1 MIDAFERWM
10 LRNFDVRGRAYAAQL
25 ASRASRT
32 IIGLC
37 TLAGTTIFIGV
48 TFQGIVAPVVL
59 TLWLTAMA
67 VVIATPIVM
76 MIVFAIQAPGT
87 ENAIR
92 PYIVASQVTTTCLSA
107 LIAASIWILLP
118 NAGLPIQFM
127 MLVLY
132 IAFVAMVLG
141 ADGSPAVMVQQLIV
155 MLSAIA
161 FVLAYRLPF
170 AVPLSIVLG
179 GVVISL
185 VGLNRL
191 TYRATQAAIAARA
204 ETERVNQALES
215 ALADLAAQRDAKT
228 QFIAAASH
236 DLRQP
241 IQAAAL
247 FFERALSDAEPR
259 LRDRAIAG
267 ARRAFASV
275 DALLDTML
283 DHLRLE
289 AGAATARI
297 EPVALHETLTD
308 AIERHAP
315 TASGAN
321 VRLTAISTS
330 KWVMADPAML
340 NRVLDNIVGNAI
352 RHSTAQRIVLGARQT
367 GNIVS
372 VWVIDD
378 GRGINPADVPRL
390 FDDYV
395 QGSAR
400 EGAPGGF
407 GIGLSSSQRMMA
419 LMQGEIA
426 LDPRWRRG
434 AAFSLGLPVADT
446 PHREQ
451 LWKAA

>member
-10 LRNFDVRGRAYAAQL
+10 LRNFEMRGRAYAAQL

-59 TLWLTAMA
+59 TLWLAAMA

-92 PYIVASQVTTTCLSA
+92 PYIVASEITTACLSA

-155 MLSAIA
+155 MVSAIA

-170 AVPLSIVLG
+170 AVPLSFVLG

-247 FFERALSDAEPR
+247 YFERALSDAEPQ

-289 AGAATARI
+289 AGAATARL
-297 EPVALHETLTD
+297 EPVALNTILSDVVDRHTPAAGGA
-308 AIERHAP
+308 AI
-315 TASGAN
+315 
-321 VRLTAISTS
+321 RLTKIPSA

-340 NRVLDNIVGNAI
+340 HRVLDNIVGNAI
-352 RHSTAQRIVLGARQT
+352 RHSGAQRLLLGARQT
-367 GNIVS
+367 GDTIRL
-372 VWVIDD
+372 WVIDD
-378 GRGINPADVPRL
+378 GRGINPADMPRL
-390 FDDYV
+390 FEDYV
-395 QGSAR
+395 QGSAS

-426 LDPRWRRG
+426 LNPRWRGG
-434 AAFSLGLPVADT
+434 AAFSLQLPAADA

>member
-1 MIDAFERWM
+1 MIDAFERWL
-10 LRNFDVRGRAYAAQL
+10 LRNFDPRGRAYAAQL

-37 TLAGTTIFIGV
+37 TLAGTTVFIGV

-59 TLWLTAMA
+59 TLWLAGMA
-67 VVIATPIVM
+67 VVIAAPIVM
-76 MIVFAIQAPGT
+76 MITFAIHAPGS
-87 ENAIR
+87 EKAIQ
-92 PYIVASQVTTTCLSA
+92 PYIIASHITTTCLST
-107 LIAASIWILLP
+107 LIAASLWILLP
-118 NAGLPIQFM
+118 NADLPIQFM

-161 FVLAYRLPF
+161 YVLTYRLPF

-204 ETERVNQALES
+204 ETERANQALES

-247 FFERALSDAEPR
+247 YFERSLSEAEPR

-289 AGAATARI
+289 AGAATARL
-297 EPVALHETLTD
+297 EPVGLDMILSD
-308 AIERHAP
+308 VVDRHAP
-315 TASGAN
+315 AASGAAI
-321 VRLTAISTS
+321 RLTAIPSA
-330 KWVMADPAML
+330 KWVMADPVML
-340 NRVLDNIVGNAI
+340 HRVLDNIVGNAI
-352 RHSTAQRIVLGARQT
+352 RHSGAQRLLLGARQSGET
-367 GNIVS
+367 IRL
-372 VWVIDD
+372 WVIDN
-378 GRGINPADVPRL
+378 GRGINSADIPRL
-390 FDDYV
+390 FEDYV

-400 EGAPGGF
+400 EGAQGGF

-426 LDPRWRRG
+426 LDLRWRGG
-434 AAFSLGLPVADT
+434 AAFSLRLPVADP
-446 PHREQ
+446 PHRER